1 MVRIAQAE
9 TPEAIAAVEE
19 LLREYT
25 AWALTLEAGSEEAP
39 AFEGLDRELATLPGV
54 YAPPSGRLLLATVDD
69 RPAGCVGLRKLDDA
83 TCEVKRLYVRPGF
96 RGLKLGPLLV
106 TRLVEEA
113 RHAGYRRI
121 VLDSHHSMTAA
132 HAVYEAAGFRRVP
145 PPDDLPEWIRSIA
158 IFMELDL

>member
-1 MVRIAQAE
+1 VVRIEQAE
-9 TPEAIAAVEE
+9 TPQQIAAVEE

-25 AWALTLEAGSEEAP
+25 AWAFTLEAGSEEAP

-54 YAPPSGRLLLATVDD
+54 YAPPSGRLLLATVND
-69 RPAGCVGLRKLDDA
+69 RPAGCVGLRKVDA
-83 TCEVKRLYVRPGF
+83 ATSEVKRLYVRPGF
-96 RGLKLGPLLV
+96 RGLKLGPQLV
-106 TRLVEEA
+106 ARLVEEA
-113 RHAGYRRI
+113 RKEGYRRI

-132 HAVYEAAGFRRVP
+132 HAVYEAAGFRRVS